1 MRLTEPPLNSIPISP
16 LSQERA
22 APGSMCRAMNAEST
36 HRDGVIAL
44 SSSSAATTAGD
55 VALPRSPV
63 LWSRLALPRA
73 RVSLGPL
80 AGRLALVGLVLGA
93 AAIVAFAVSGPS
105 TLVPR
110 SNEVFP
116 GWEAGPLHALFHGL
130 PDAPKTLGYGLSI
143 VLVVMLLAYFVTL
156 AAASSLSLRTIVAGI
171 VVLHVI
177 LLMSPPLQL
186 TDMFNYLGYARLGAL
201 HGLNPYTH
209 GIVAEVYDPVY
220 RMSTWHNLR
229 SPYGQLFT
237 AITYLLPLGSLSA
250 SYWLVKV
257 LTVLASLG
265 FLTLVWRCARMLGRD
280 PRVVLVLVA
289 FNPIYLVY
297 AIGGFHNDFFLLVP
311 SLGAVALLLARRDR
325 TAGAVLMLAVFVK
338 FTAILLLPF
347 LLVAVLPA
355 RRRALQIL
363 LGAVA
368 AAIPLVIMSVA
379 LFGFSLPNL
388 QDQSTLLTWFSI
400 PNVVGLILG
409 SGGSP
414 VLLKLFDLGVII
426 AVIVLLRRRGDWIAR
441 AGWATLALLASLAWL
456 MPWYVIWLA
465 PLAAL
470 SSSPRLRRATVALT
484 SFLILTFM
492 PATQI
497 AIQAE
502 GFNPLDT
509 PAGHA
514 SAVLQ
519 KKLS

>member
-1 MRLTEPPLNSIPISP
+1 MKADS
-16 LSQERA
+16 
-22 APGSMCRAMNAEST
+22 APAESAL
-36 HRDGVIAL
+36 VL
-44 SSSSAATTAGD
+44 SSPAASAAGE
-55 VALPRSPV
+55 VALPRNPAT
-63 LWSRLALPRA
+63 WFRLTLPRY
-73 RVSLGPL
+73 RVGLGPL
-80 AGRLALVGLVLGA
+80 AGRLAMISVILGA
-93 AAIVAFAVSGPS
+93 GAIVAFAVSGPS

-130 PDAPKTLGYGLSI
+130 PSAPKTLGWGLSG
-143 VLVVMLLAYFVTL
+143 VLVVMLLAYFVIL
-156 AAASSLSLRTIVAGI
+156 AAARSLSLRTIVVGI
-171 VVLHVI
+171 LALHLI

-209 GIVAEVYDPVY
+209 VIKDELNDPVY
-220 RMSTWHNLR
+220 LMSTWHNLS

-237 AITYLLPLGSLSA
+237 AATYLLPLGSLA
-250 SYWLVKV
+250 VSYWLVKTI
-257 LTVLASLG
+257 TVLASLA
-265 FLTLVWRCARMLGRD
+265 FLALVWQCARMLGRD
-280 PRVVLVLVA
+280 PRVAVVFVA

-297 AIGGFHNDFFLLVP
+297 AIGGFHNDFFMLIP

-347 LLVAVLPA
+347 LLVAVLPD

-368 AAIPLVIMSVA
+368 AAIPLALLSVA

-400 PNVVGLILG
+400 PNVVGLLLG

-414 VLLKLFDLGVII
+414 ALLRLFDVAVVV

-441 AGWATLALLASLAWL
+441 AGWATLALIASLAWL

-470 SSSPRLRRATVALT
+470 SSSYRLRQVTLALT
-484 SFLILTFM
+484 VFLVLTFL

-497 AIQAE
+497 IIQAQ
-502 GFNPLDT
+502 GFNPLGT

-514 SAVLQ
+514 SSLLQ
-519 KKLS
+519 KQLS

>member
-1 MRLTEPPLNSIPISP
+1 MSADPAPADGAIVVSP
-16 LSQERA
+16 
-22 APGSMCRAMNAEST
+22 T
-36 HRDGVIAL
+36 
-44 SSSSAATTAGD
+44 SAGAGE
-55 VALPRSPV
+55 VALARSPAT
-63 LWSRLALPRA
+63 WMRFTLPRY
-73 RVSLGPL
+73 RVGLGPL
-80 AGRLALVGLVLGA
+80 AGRLALLWLVVGAG
-93 AAIVAFAVSGPS
+93 AIVAFAVSGPS

-116 GWEAGPLHALFHGL
+116 AWEAGPLHALFHGL
-130 PDAPKTLGYGLSI
+130 PHAPKTLGYGLSV
-143 VLVVMLLAYFVTL
+143 VLVLMLLAYFVTL
-156 AAASSLSLRTIVAGI
+156 AAARRLSLRTIVAS
-171 VVLHVI
+171 VLILHLI

-209 GIVAEVYDPVY
+209 GIVAEVHDPVY

-237 AITYLLPLGSLSA
+237 SITYLFPLGSLAA

-257 LTVLASLG
+257 LTVLASLA
-265 FLTLVWRCARMLGRD
+265 FLALVWQCARMLGRD
-280 PRVVLVLVA
+280 PRFALVFVA

-311 SLGAVALLLARRDR
+311 SLGAVALLLAGRDR

-368 AAIPLVIMSVA
+368 AAIPLVILSVA

-414 VLLKLFDLGVII
+414 ALLRLFDVGVVI

-441 AGWATLALLASLAWL
+441 AGWGTLALLASLAWL

-470 SSSPRLRRATVALT
+470 GTSPRLRRATVALT
-484 SFLILTFM
+484 TFLILTFM

-497 AIQAE
+497 TMQAE
-502 GFNPLDT
+502 GLYPLDT